1 MRLQSKGIKN
11 ADTLL
16 NPLRGP
22 SSQTNPT
29 SRKPSIPP
37 TARTTPNTNHIATRQ
52 RTLLKNNRPPSPLSR
67 YSSTPYQNQ
76 YQNQYP
82 DDRALYNIYGTY
94 DPYAAPPSPKGEHG
108 LMGAVGGGR
117 AGMVGGALLGDH
129 PLVGALAGAHLDKK
143 IEPRQERKKHEREEM
158 FF

>member
-52 RTLLKNNRPPSPLSR
+52 LPTTSPSAMTKTTPLPASI
-67 YSSTPYQNQ
+67 T
-76 YQNQYP
+76 
-82 DDRALYNIYGTY
+82 T
-94 DPYAAPPSPKGEHG
+94 
-108 LMGAVGGGR
+108 V
-117 AGMVGGALLGDH
+117 ALLLNTLPKPIPKPISRRPGS
-129 PLVGALAGAHLDKK
+129 V
-143 IEPRQERKKHEREEM
+143 
-158 FF
+158 